1 MEENTAAPDDITDY
15 YGSIAIRK
23 GEDIMADSIVAAAAE
38 NFVQEIMKTDIYKVY
53 DFQKKKLK
61 EQPELFEKVREFR
74 QKNFAIQTADT
85 QGDELLDKLEAVER
99 EAEKLRENP
108 LVDDF
113 LRAELDFCRMMQEV
127 NVRIMAR
134 LDFE

>member
-1 MEENTAAPDDITDY
+1 
-15 YGSIAIRK
+15 
-23 GEDIMADSIVAAAAE
+23 MADSIVAAATE
-38 NFVQEIMKTDIYKVY
+38 NFVQEIMKTDTYREY
-53 DFQKKKLK
+53 DFQKNKLK

-74 QKNFAIQTADT
+74 QKNFAMQTADT

-108 LVDDF
+108 LVDNF
-113 LRAELDFCRMMQEV
+113 LSAELAFCRMMQEV
-127 NVRIMAR
+127 NVRIMAK